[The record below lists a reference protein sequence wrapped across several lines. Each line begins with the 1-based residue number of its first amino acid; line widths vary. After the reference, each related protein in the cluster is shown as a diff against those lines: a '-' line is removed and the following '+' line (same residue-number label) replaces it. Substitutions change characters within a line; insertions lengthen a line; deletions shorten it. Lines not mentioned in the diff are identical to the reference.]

1 MTLPTLAA
9 SLLLSTG
16 LAVTSGHAGPATPP
30 IVFAADKLPA
40 VAGEVY
46 RLDASGHRVDL
57 SNSPFRDSMPAA
69 SPDGKSVA
77 FLSVRSGGNGI
88 YQVGLDGSGLRRL
101 DSPPLGPTLDNSAQ
115 LVWALNSK
123 ALAIVS
129 GNLTERLTVV
139 GPGRK
144 TKVIAHGGVVYNP
157 EWSPDSRLLT
167 VTVGGR
173 RSRRIETFTPAGRLV
188 WRVPFQADAGW
199 SSRGVFAAYGH
210 TGVTAYDEAGRARFH
225 FPGRIAAW
233 SPDGRRL
240 ASVARGRLEVRTFDG
255 RLFLRK
261 TIRGLAGRRVTLAWA
276 DSRRVLADLLP
287 RVIGLDTATGKLFA
301 GSSRYFDGPRS
312 GDLLAETRK
321 SGAGF
326 AVRVTPLDGGAAH
339 VYGHVPGCFDDGV
352 VVPAIDLLQFVPHR
366 RSLVY
371 TSNCAEPFSALYAVQ
386 PDGTGLTRLTHA
398 GEQEVEPAWSP
409 DGTRIAYTRF
419 DHTGFSC
426 KGCPGSLAVADAD
439 GTHARIL
446 TTPSGSDYADG
457 GASWS
462 PDGSQILF
470 ARSNFSKEA
479 ELYVVPATGGAAN
492 DLHVTGFD
500 ASWGPARIAY
510 LSTAGEAV
518 ALWTA
523 LPDGGDPQQVA
534 KAGGTNT
541 PRAPAWSRDGRLAY
555 LQGSAVVVAGQRV
568 ALPFRVLG
576 DLAWS
581 PDGTHFLVT
590 GVRPGEAVPDV
601 FTVRADGTELLQL
614 TKNLD
619 VLGATWR

>member
-1 MTLPTLAA
+1 
-9 SLLLSTG
+9 
-16 LAVTSGHAGPATPP
+16 V
-30 IVFAADKLPA
+30 
-40 VAGEVY
+40 
-46 RLDASGHRVDL
+46 
-57 SNSPFRDSMPAA
+57 
-69 SPDGKSVA
+69 
-77 FLSVRSGGNGI
+77 
-88 YQVGLDGSGLRRL
+88 DGSL
-101 DSPPLGPTLDNSAQ
+101 
-115 LVWALNSK
+115 W
-123 ALAIVS
+123 
-129 GNLTERLTVV
+129 ERLTVV
-139 GPGRK
+139 GPGRRA
-144 TKVIAHGGVVYNP
+144 KVIARGEVVYNP

-167 VTVGGR
+167 VTVDGS
-173 RSRRIETFTPAGRLV
+173 RSRHIEAFTPAGRRL
-188 WRVPFQADAGW
+188 WSVPFQADAGW
-199 SSRGVFAAYGH
+199 SSRVVFAAYGH
-210 TGVTAYDEAGRARFH
+210 TGVTAYDEAGRTRFH
-225 FPGRIAAW
+225 FRGRTAAW

-240 ASVARGRLEVRTFDG
+240 ASVVRGRLEVRTDGG

-261 TIRGLAGRRVTLAWA
+261 TIRGLAGRRVTLAWT
-276 DSRRVLADLLP
+276 DSRRVLVDLLP

-312 GDLLAETRK
+312 GHLLAETRK

-326 AVRVTPLDGGAAH
+326 ALRVTPLGGGRAH

-352 VVPAIDLLQFVPHR
+352 VVPAIDSLQFVPR
-366 RSLVY
+366 RPSLVY
-371 TSNCAEPFSALYAVQ
+371 ASACAEPFSALYAVQ

-439 GTHARIL
+439 GMHPRIL
-446 TTPSGSDYADG
+446 TTPSGDDLADDS
-457 GASWS
+457 ASWS

-479 ELYVVPATGGAAN
+479 ELHVVPAGGGAAN

-510 LSTAGEAV
+510 LSAAGEAV

-523 LPDGGDPQQVA
+523 LPNGGDPQQVA
-534 KAGGTNT
+534 KAGGTDT

-555 LQGSAVVVAGQRV
+555 LQGAAVVVAGRRV

-581 PDGTHFLVT
+581 PDGTRFLVT
-590 GVRPGEAVPDV
+590 GARRGDAVPDV
-601 FTVRADGTELLQL
+601 YSVRTDGTDLQRL
-614 TKNLD
+614 TRNLD
-619 VLGATWR
+619 VSGASWR